1 VAAPAAAAGQHADGQ
16 HAAGLRAA
24 LLLAG
29 AAGAAGAVQQR
40 LNGQLKDALGDALL
54 AAVVSFGLG
63 LLLVLTVVLVRPSAR
78 RAWPAVRTV
87 PVWRR
92 AGGLGG
98 ATLIAVGAAATPVL
112 GVALLSVGLVAGQTG
127 GGVLVDRVGLGPG
140 GRRTLTGPRL
150 AGALLCLA
158 AVGISVVGKGAR
170 DAAPL
175 LLLLV
180 VLAGL
185 ATTLQQALN
194 GHVRA
199 ATGDASVATL
209 LNFLV
214 GTTALVLGLAGHLL
228 LTGAP
233 TGGWP
238 GADQWYLYLGGPIGV
253 FYVTVAAVVVR
264 LLGVLRLTL
273 TTIAGQLVGA
283 VLLDL
288 LVPAAGTSL
297 SPYTVAGAALTL
309 VAVAVSGRGTP

>member
-1 VAAPAAAAGQHADGQ
+1 MVATAPAAAAPTTAT
-16 HAAGLRAA
+16 RAA
-24 LLLAG
+24 LLLAL
-29 AAGAAGAVQQR
+29 AAGGAGACQSR
-40 LNGQLKDALGDALL
+40 LNGQLNEVVGSALL
-54 AAVVSFGLG
+54 AAVVSFGIGLVLVLG
-63 LLLVLTVVLVRPSAR
+63 LVLARPSAR
-78 RAWPAVRTV
+78 AGWAQVRTV

-92 AGGLGG
+92 LGGLGG
-98 ATLIAVGAAATPVL
+98 ATLIAVSAAAAPVL

-127 GGVLVDRVGLGPG
+127 GGVLVDRIGLGPG
-140 GRRTLTGPRL
+140 GRRPLTGPRL
-150 AGALLCLA
+150 VGAVLCLL
-158 AVGISVVGKGAR
+158 AVTLSVAGKGAR

-214 GTTALVLGLAGHLL
+214 GISALLVGLVGHAL
-228 LTGAP
+228 LTGAEFGP
-233 TGGWP
+233 LP
-238 GADQWYLYLGGPIGV
+238 GAGQWYLYLGGPIGV
-253 FYVTVAAVVVR
+253 AYVIIAASTVRV
-264 LLGVLRLTL
+264 LGVLRLTL

-288 LVPAAGTSL
+288 LVPPAGTTL
-297 SPYTVAGAALTL
+297 SPFTVVGALLTL
-309 VAVAVSGRGTP
+309 VAVTVSGRPSR